1 MLKNNLTMLRG
12 IHGYSQEEIAE
23 KIGISRQAYAKWE
36 SGATVPDVEK
46 CRRLA
51 EVYGVTIDALL
62 KTEHVEGAGT
72 LPPAPRGK
80 NVWGSVMM
88 NERGQLVI
96 PKAAREH
103 FGFEPG
109 QRFIVLSEDAEGLA
123 LVPAEIFEGK
133 LRRLAELA
141 RTVEQTDHLS

>member
-1 MLKNNLTMLRG
+1 MLKENLTMLRG
-12 IHGYSQEEIAE
+12 INGYSQEEIAE
-23 KIGISRQAYAKWE
+23 RIGISHQAYAKWE
-36 SGATVPDVEK
+36 SGATIPDVEK

-51 EVYGVTIDALL
+51 EVYGVTVDALL
-62 KTEHVEGAGT
+62 KTEQVDGAGV
-72 LPPAPRGK
+72 LPPAPKGK
-80 NVWGSVMM
+80 NVWGSVVM

-123 LVPAEIFEGK
+123 LVPAEIFEEK
-133 LRRLAELA
+133 MRRLTELA
-141 RTVEQTDHLS
+141 RTGE

>member
-1 MLKNNLTMLRG
+1 MLKENLTMLRS
-12 IHGYSQEEIAE
+12 INGYSQEEIAE
-23 KIGISRQAYAKWE
+23 RIGISRQAYAKWE
-36 SGATVPDVEK
+36 SGATIPDVEK

-51 EVYGVTIDALL
+51 EVYGVTVDALL
-62 KTEHVEGAGT
+62 KTEQVDGAGV
-72 LPPAPRGK
+72 LPPAPKGK
-80 NVWGSVMM
+80 NVWGSVVM

-123 LVPAEIFEGK
+123 LVPAEIFEEK
-133 LRRLAELA
+133 MRRLTELA
-141 RTVEQTDHLS
+141 RTGE

>member
-1 MLKNNLTMLRG
+1 MLKENLTMLRG
-12 IHGYSQEEIAE
+12 INGYSQEEIAE
-23 KIGISRQAYAKWE
+23 RIGISRQAYAKWE
-36 SGATVPDVEK
+36 SGATIPDVEK

-51 EVYGVTIDALL
+51 EVYGVTVDALL
-62 KTEHVEGAGT
+62 KTEQVDGAGV
-72 LPPAPRGK
+72 LPPAPKGK
-80 NVWGSVMM
+80 NVWGSVVM

-123 LVPAEIFEGK
+123 LVPAEIFEEK
-133 LRRLAELA
+133 MRRLTELA
-141 RTVEQTDHLS
+141 RAGE

>member
-1 MLKNNLTMLRG
+1 MLKENLTMLRG
-12 IHGYSQEEIAE
+12 INGYSQEEIAE
-23 KIGISRQAYAKWE
+23 RIGISRQAYAKWE
-36 SGATVPDVEK
+36 SGATIPDVEK

-51 EVYGVTIDALL
+51 EVYGVTVDALL
-62 KTEHVEGAGT
+62 KTEQVDGVGM
-72 LPPAPRGK
+72 LPPAPKGK
-80 NVWGSVMM
+80 NVWGSVVM

-123 LVPAEIFEGK
+123 LVPAEIFEEK
-133 LRRLAELA
+133 MRRLTELA
-141 RTVEQTDHLS
+141 RTGE

>member
-1 MLKNNLTMLRG
+1 MLKENLTMLRG
-12 IHGYSQEEIAE
+12 INGYSQEEIAE
-23 KIGISRQAYAKWE
+23 RIGISRQAYAKWE
-36 SGATVPDVEK
+36 SGATIPDVEK

-51 EVYGVTIDALL
+51 EVYGVTVDALL
-62 KTEHVEGAGT
+62 KTEQVDGAGV
-72 LPPAPRGK
+72 LPPAPKGK
-80 NVWGSVMM
+80 NVWGSVVK

-123 LVPAEIFEGK
+123 LVPAEIFEEK
-133 LRRLAELA
+133 MRRLTELA
-141 RTVEQTDHLS
+141 RTGE

>member
-1 MLKNNLTMLRG
+1 MLKENLTMLRG
-12 IHGYSQEEIAE
+12 INGYSQEEIAE
-23 KIGISRQAYAKWE
+23 RIGISRQAYAKWE
-36 SGATVPDVEK
+36 SGATIPDVEK

-51 EVYGVTIDALL
+51 EVYGVTVDALL
-62 KTEHVEGAGT
+62 KTEQVDGAGV
-72 LPPAPRGK
+72 LPPAPKGK
-80 NVWGSVMM
+80 NVWGSVVM

-123 LVPAEIFEGK
+123 LVPVEIFEEK
-133 LRRLAELA
+133 MRRLTELA
-141 RTVEQTDHLS
+141 RTGE

>member
-1 MLKNNLTMLRG
+1 MLKENLTMLRG
-12 IHGYSQEEIAE
+12 INAYSQEEIAE
-23 KIGISRQAYAKWE
+23 RIGISRQAYAKWE
-36 SGATVPDVEK
+36 SGATIPDVEK

-51 EVYGVTIDALL
+51 EVYGVTVDALL
-62 KTEHVEGAGT
+62 KTEQVDGAGV
-72 LPPAPRGK
+72 LPPAPKGK
-80 NVWGSVMM
+80 NVWGSVVM

-123 LVPAEIFEGK
+123 LVPAEIFEEK
-133 LRRLAELA
+133 MRRLTELA
-141 RTVEQTDHLS
+141 RTGE

>member
-1 MLKNNLTMLRG
+1 MLKENLTMLRG
-12 IHGYSQEEIAE
+12 INGYSQEEIAE
-23 KIGISRQAYAKWE
+23 RIGISRQAYAKWE
-36 SGATVPDVEK
+36 SGATIPDVEK

-51 EVYGVTIDALL
+51 EVYGVTVDALL
-62 KTEHVEGAGT
+62 KTEQVDGAGV
-72 LPPAPRGK
+72 LPPAPKGK
-80 NVWGSVMM
+80 NVWGSVVM

-123 LVPAEIFEGK
+123 LVPAEIFEEK
-133 LRRLAELA
+133 MRRLTELA
-141 RTVEQTDHLS
+141 RTGE

>member
-1 MLKNNLTMLRG
+1 MLKENLTMLRG
-12 IHGYSQEEIAE
+12 INGYSQEEIAE
-23 KIGISRQAYAKWE
+23 RIGISRQAYAKWE
-36 SGATVPDVEK
+36 SGATIPDVEK

-51 EVYGVTIDALL
+51 EVYGVTVDALL
-62 KTEHVEGAGT
+62 KTEQVDGAGV
-72 LPPAPRGK
+72 LPPAPKGK
-80 NVWGSVMM
+80 NVWGSVVM

-123 LVPAEIFEGK
+123 LVPAEIFEEK
-133 LRRLAELA
+133 MRRLTELA
-141 RTVEQTDHLS
+141 RTRE

>member
-1 MLKNNLTMLRG
+1 MLKENLTMLRG
-12 IHGYSQEEIAE
+12 INGYSQEEIAE
-23 KIGISRQAYAKWE
+23 RIGISRQAYAKWE
-36 SGATVPDVEK
+36 SGATIPDVEK

-51 EVYGVTIDALL
+51 EVYGVTVDALL
-62 KTEHVEGAGT
+62 KTEQVDGAGV
-72 LPPAPRGK
+72 LPPAPKGK
-80 NVWGSVMM
+80 NVWGSVVM

-123 LVPAEIFEGK
+123 LVPAEIFEEK
-133 LRRLAELA
+133 MRRLTELA
-141 RTVEQTDHLS
+141 RTIE

>member
-1 MLKNNLTMLRG
+1 MLKENLTMLRG
-12 IHGYSQEEIAE
+12 INGYSQEEIAE
-23 KIGISRQAYAKWE
+23 RIGISRQAYAKWE
-36 SGATVPDVEK
+36 SGATIPDVEK

-51 EVYGVTIDALL
+51 EVYGVTVDALL
-62 KTEHVEGAGT
+62 KTEQVDGAGV
-72 LPPAPRGK
+72 LPPAPKGK
-80 NVWGSVMM
+80 NVWGSVVM

-123 LVPAEIFEGK
+123 LVPAEIFEEK
-133 LRRLAELA
+133 MRRLTELA
-141 RTVEQTDHLS
+141 RTI

>member
-1 MLKNNLTMLRG
+1 MLKENLTMLRG
-12 IHGYSQEEIAE
+12 INGYSQEEIAE
-23 KIGISRQAYAKWE
+23 RIGISRQAYAKWE
-36 SGATVPDVEK
+36 SGATIPDVEK

-51 EVYGVTIDALL
+51 EVYGVTVDALL
-62 KTEHVEGAGT
+62 KTEQVDGAGV
-72 LPPAPRGK
+72 LPPAPKGK
-80 NVWGSVMM
+80 NVWGSVVM

-123 LVPAEIFEGK
+123 LVPAEIFEEK
-133 LRRLAELA
+133 MRRLTELT
-141 RTVEQTDHLS
+141 RTGE

>member
-1 MLKNNLTMLRG
+1 MLKENLTMLRG
-12 IHGYSQEEIAE
+12 INGYSQEEITE
-23 KIGISRQAYAKWE
+23 RIGISRQAYAKWE
-36 SGATVPDVEK
+36 SGATIPDVEK

-51 EVYGVTIDALL
+51 EVYGVTVDALL
-62 KTEHVEGAGT
+62 KTEQVDGAGV
-72 LPPAPRGK
+72 LPPAPKGK
-80 NVWGSVMM
+80 NVWGSVVM

-123 LVPAEIFEGK
+123 LVPAEIFEEK
-133 LRRLAELA
+133 MRRLTELA
-141 RTVEQTDHLS
+141 RTGE

>member
-1 MLKNNLTMLRG
+1 MLKENLTMLRS
-12 IHGYSQEEIAE
+12 INGYSQEEIAE
-23 KIGISRQAYAKWE
+23 RIGISRQAYAKWE
-36 SGATVPDVEK
+36 SGATIPDVEK

-51 EVYGVTIDALL
+51 EVYGVTVDALL
-62 KTEHVEGAGT
+62 KTEQVDGVGM
-72 LPPAPRGK
+72 LPPAPKGK
-80 NVWGSVMM
+80 NVWGSVVM

-123 LVPAEIFEGK
+123 LVPAEIFEEK
-133 LRRLAELA
+133 MRRLTELA
-141 RTVEQTDHLS
+141 RTGE

>member
-1 MLKNNLTMLRG
+1 MLKENLTMLRG
-12 IHGYSQEEIAE
+12 INGYSQEEIAE
-23 KIGISRQAYAKWE
+23 RIGISRQAYAKWE
-36 SGATVPDVEK
+36 SGATIPDVEK

-51 EVYGVTIDALL
+51 EVYGVTVAALL
-62 KTEHVEGAGT
+62 KTEQVDGAGV
-72 LPPAPRGK
+72 LPPAPKGK
-80 NVWGSVMM
+80 NVWGSVVM

-123 LVPAEIFEGK
+123 LVPAEIFEEK
-133 LRRLAELA
+133 MRRLTELA
-141 RTVEQTDHLS
+141 RTGE

>member
-1 MLKNNLTMLRG
+1 MLKENLTMLRG
-12 IHGYSQEEIAE
+12 INGYSQEEIAE
-23 KIGISRQAYAKWE
+23 RIGISRQAYAKWE
-36 SGATVPDVEK
+36 SGATIPDVEK

-51 EVYGVTIDALL
+51 EVYGVTVDTLL
-62 KTEHVEGAGT
+62 KTEQVDGAGV
-72 LPPAPRGK
+72 LPPAPKGK
-80 NVWGSVMM
+80 NVWGSVVM

-123 LVPAEIFEGK
+123 LVPAEIFEEK
-133 LRRLAELA
+133 LRRLTELA
-141 RTVEQTDHLS
+141 RTGE